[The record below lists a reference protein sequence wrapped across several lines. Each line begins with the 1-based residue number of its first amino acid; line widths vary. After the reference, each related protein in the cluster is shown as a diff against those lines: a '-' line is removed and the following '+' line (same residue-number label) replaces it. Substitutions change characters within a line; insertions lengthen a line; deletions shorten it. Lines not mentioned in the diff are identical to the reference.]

1 MHSMLPAYRCYSV
14 YRHYSVCRNKAPL
27 GLGKKWYRMK
37 VHRFLMMLV
46 AIATL
51 ALPSAFGQLLNMST
65 NMRNPLSGM
74 IASPPPPTFSLPTEP
89 LLPYGDWQR
98 RIDSLRSSLPA
109 IPPGAALSTPCRLRL
124 DSLSTGHYGEL
135 CLSVRVSQFT
145 DMLGFQ
151 LPILFDTSHLR
162 FVRNEFPLEGDDGL
176 GPQFNTFPGV
186 LLYSWIS
193 PSFSPVS
200 IPQDETIIRICF
212 EPRRAGISPVL
223 TPPMVSFLLNGNVF
237 SFPAEAVSGTADAVP
252 FSTSQGMVTVQPSL
266 YVFPGD
272 ADANGLVNQYDVLY
286 TGLAAGRFGQQSGPR
301 PNAGITDWY
310 AQAAIAWGR
319 STPQSAVNFAHADAD
334 GDGKLSP
341 TDLEVIDSNY
351 GLQAPFWPGG
361 TYTLPELPVAAELSR
376 APLFIP
382 ADTLYTSM
390 PGAHYSLQYGNQDA
404 IAQQVYGL
412 AFTLSYPPDMIES
425 GSFSIVPANS
435 WLGSPDEL
443 FFYTHTNAA
452 EGRIDCAL
460 VRRDGQ
466 ARSGRGPIASLDW
479 LPVWMAGAIEL
490 PITIDNCLVITPEER
505 AVPVAV
511 ANARIPLRE
520 GAPSADSG
528 QQVETSPLLFPNPAT
543 DWLQIQ
549 WSEEEIATV
558 SCWNTQGKMVMLHIL
573 NRKNPTLDMRQLPAG
588 HYMLH
593 IRTGRKTHSGWLVKQ

>member
-1 MHSMLPAYRCYSV
+1 MHNRLPVRCCAG
-14 YRHYSVCRNKAPL
+14 RHYRVSRNKAPL

-37 VHRFLMMLV
+37 VHRSLMIIV
-46 AIATL
+46 ALATL
-51 ALPSAFGQLLNMST
+51 ALPSVYGQMLNVST
-65 NMRNPLSGM
+65 SVRNQLSGT
-74 IASPPPPTFSLPTEP
+74 IALPTPPVCLLPTEAM
-89 LLPYGDWQR
+89 LPFGDWQR
-98 RIDSLRSSLPA
+98 RIDSLRRNRQA
-109 IPPGAALSTPCRLRL
+109 VPPQTLLSPPCRLRL

-151 LPILFDTSHLR
+151 LPVLFDTSHLR
-162 FVRNEFPLEGDDGL
+162 FVRNEFPLEGNEGL

-252 FSTSQGMVTVQPSL
+252 FSTGQGMITVQPSL

-286 TGLAAGRFGQQSGPR
+286 TGLAAGRFGPQSGPR
-301 PNAGITDWY
+301 PNAGIVDWY

-319 STPQSAVNFAHADAD
+319 STPHTAVNFAHADAD
-334 GDGKLSP
+334 GDGKLMPS
-341 TDLEVIDSNY
+341 DIDAIADNY
-351 GLQAPFWPGG
+351 GQQAPFWPGG
-361 TYTLPELPVAAELSR
+361 TYTLPDLPIAAELSR

-382 ADTLYTSM
+382 ADTLYTSL
-390 PGAHYSLQYGNQDA
+390 PTAHYRLQYGNEDA
-404 IAQQVYGL
+404 AAQQVYGL
-412 AFTLSYPPDMIES
+412 AFSLTYPPEMIES
-425 GSFSIVPANS
+425 GSFSLLPVNS
-435 WLGSPDEL
+435 WLGSPEEL
-443 FFYTHTNAA
+443 FFFTHTHAA
-452 EGRIDCAL
+452 EGRIDCAM

-466 ARSGRGPIASLDW
+466 ARSGSGTIATLQWS
-479 LPVWMAGAIEL
+479 PVWIAGALQL
-490 PITIDNCLVITPEER
+490 PLSIDNCLVMTAEER

-511 ANARIPLRE
+511 TNALIPLRD
-520 GAPSADSG
+520 GAPSADSQQSG
-528 QQVETSPLLFPNPAT
+528 QTSPLLFPNPTT

-549 WSEEEIATV
+549 WPEEEVATV

-593 IRTGRKTHSGWLVKQ
+593 VRTRQKTHTGWLVKH